1 MFDYSMMENAKR
13 IIEEGAAKG
22 ISVTKFIEHEINEF
36 KGSLKYRQMIDGY
49 NYYIGKHDI
58 LKKKRT
64 VIGEGGNVTDV
75 KNLPN
80 SKQIDNQYKKMVKQK
95 YNYLLGKPLTVRT
108 DNEQYAKALSNIF
121 NANFHKQMKNVCKD
135 SLNCGIGWLYVYY
148 NELGEFK
155 FKKFNPY
162 ELVPGWKDAEHTEL
176 EYMIRHYPVQVYDGD
191 KQIDVIKIE
200 NYTTEGIDFYEIYNN
215 SVIPCPPYH
224 TSYMKVNNE
233 EYNWDRLP
241 FIAFKYNEE
250 EIPLIVNCKSLQDGI
265 NTILSNFED
274 NMCEDMRNTILI
286 LVNYDGTNLGEFRR
300 NLATYGAVKVK
311 SVDGVNGD
319 VRALQIQVNAEN
331 YKAILDI
338 FKKALIENCMGY
350 DAKDERMSGTPNQMN
365 IQSMYNDIDLDAA
378 DMQTEYKAS
387 LEQLLWFVNIHLS
400 NTNQGDFENEDVEF
414 IFNTDMPMDEGQT
427 IQNIQG
433 SVGILSTET
442 LISNHP
448 WVDDPQAELDKL
460 KKEKEE
466 NIEQYG
472 NAFGNQN
479 SNDNGNDD
487 NNADSNTAGDE

>member
-1 MFDYSMMENAKR
+1 MFDYSMMDNVNR
-13 IIEEGAAKG
+13 IIAEGATKT
-22 ISVTKFIEHEINEF
+22 ISKENFIRHEIDEYLSS
-36 KGSLKYRQMIDGY
+36 KTYKRMIQGY

-58 LKKKRT
+58 LNKKRT
-64 VIGEGGNVTDV
+64 VIGEGGKVEEVD
-75 KNLPN
+75 NLHN
-80 SKQIDNQYKKMVKQK
+80 SRQIDNQYKKMVKQK
-95 YNYLLGKPLTVRT
+95 YNYLLGKPLTIRT
-108 DNEQYAKALSNIF
+108 DNKDYAQELNTIF

-155 FKKFNPY
+155 FKKFKPY
-162 ELVPGWKDAEHTEL
+162 ELIPGWKDAEHTEL
-176 EYMIRHYPVQVYDGD
+176 DYMIRHYIVEVYDGNTQ
-191 KQIDVIKIE
+191 KDVLKIE
-200 NYTTEGIDFYEIYNN
+200 YHTTKGIDYYEVYEGG
-215 SVIPCPPYH
+215 VVPCAPYH
-224 TSYMKVNNE
+224 SDYININGE
-233 EYNWDRLP
+233 GYNWDRLP
-241 FIAFKYNEE
+241 FIPFKYNEE
-250 EIPLIVNCKSLQDGI
+250 EIPLIVNCKSIQDGI

-319 VRALQIQVNAEN
+319 VRALQVEVNAEN
-331 YKAILDI
+331 YKSILDI

-387 LEQLLWFVNIHLS
+387 LEQLLWFINNHLI
-400 NTNQGDFENEDVEF
+400 NTKNNDYEGEDVEF

-433 SVGILSTET
+433 STGILSTET
-442 LISNHP
+442 LIANHP
-448 WVDDPQAELDKL
+448 WVDNPEAELEKV
-460 KKEKEE
+460 KKEKED

-472 NAFGNQN
+472 NAFSSQN
-479 SNDNGNDD
+479 NVNDNNVDD
-487 NNADSNTAGDE
+487 NTTGDE

>member
-13 IIEEGAAKG
+13 IIEEGATKE
-22 ISVTKFIEHEINEF
+22 ISVTKFIEHEIKEF
-36 KGSLKYRQMIDGY
+36 KSSLKYRQMIDGY
-49 NYYIGKHDI
+49 NYYIGKHNI

-75 KNLPN
+75 ENLPN

-95 YNYLLGKPLTVRT
+95 YNYLLGKPITINT
-108 DNEQYAKALSNIF
+108 DNKEYAKALNIIF
-121 NANFHKQMKNVCKD
+121 NSSFHKQMKNVCKD

-148 NELGEFK
+148 NEKGEFK

-162 ELVPGWKDAEHTEL
+162 ELIPGWKDAEHTEL
-176 EYMIRHYPVQVYDGD
+176 DYMIRPYDVEVYDG
-191 KQIDVIKIE
+191 KEQKTVTKIE
-200 NYTTEGIDFYEIYNN
+200 YYTTNGIDYYEIYGS
-215 SVIPCPPYH
+215 SVIACPPYR
-224 TSYMKVNNE
+224 TSYMSVNNG
-233 EYNWDRLP
+233 EYNWERLP
-241 FIAFKYNEE
+241 FIPFKYNEE

-319 VRALQIQVNAEN
+319 VRALQVEVNAEN
-331 YKAILDI
+331 YKSILEI

-365 IQSMYNDIDLDAA
+365 IQSMYNDIDLDAT

-387 LEQLLWFVNIHLS
+387 LEELMWFINMHLY
-400 NTNQGDFENEDVEF
+400 NTGIGDYRDEKVDFV
-414 IFNTDMPMDEGQT
+414 FNTDMPMDEGQT

-442 LISNHP
+442 LIMNHP

-460 KKEKEE
+460 KKEKED

-472 NAFGNQN
+472 NAFGNQDSNTN
-479 SNDNGNDD
+479 SDD
-487 NNADSNTAGDE
+487 NNTDDNTTGDE

>member
-1 MFDYSMMENAKR
+1 MFDYSMMDNANRIIAENAT
-13 IIEEGAAKG
+13 KG
-22 ISVTKFIEHEINEF
+22 ISITDFIRHEIDEYRN
-36 KGSLKYRQMIDGY
+36 SLKYRQMLDGH

-58 LKKKRT
+58 LKKERT
-64 VIGEGGNVTDV
+64 VIGEGGKVENV
-75 KNLPN
+75 KNLHN
-80 SKQIDNQYKKMVKQK
+80 AKQIDNQYKKMVKQK
-95 YNYLLGKPLTVRT
+95 YNYILGKPLTVKT
-108 DNEQYAKALSNIF
+108 DNEQYAKVLNIVF
-121 NANFHKQMKNVCKD
+121 NANFQRQMKNVCKD
-135 SLNCGIGWLYVYY
+135 SLNCGIGWIYVYY
-148 NELGEFK
+148 DEQGEFK
-155 FKKFNPY
+155 IKKFNPY

-176 EYMIRHYPVQVYDGD
+176 EYMIRHYPVQVYDGNVQ
-191 KQIDVIKIE
+191 KEVIKIE
-200 NYTTEGIDFYEIYNN
+200 YYSSDGIDYYEVYE
-215 SVIPCPPYH
+215 SGVIPCPPYH
-224 TSYMKVNNE
+224 TSYMTVADK
-233 EYNWDRLP
+233 EYNWNRLP
-241 FIAFKYNEE
+241 FIGFKYNEE

-274 NMCEDMRNTILI
+274 NMCEDMRNTILV

-300 NLATYGAVKVK
+300 NLATYGAVKVN

-319 VRALQIQVNAEN
+319 VRALKVEVNADN
-331 YKAILDI
+331 YKSILDI

-387 LEQLLWFVNIHLS
+387 LEQLLWFVNAYLS
-400 NTNQGDFENEDVEF
+400 SSNQGNFENEKVEF
-414 IFNTDMPMDEGQT
+414 MFNTDMPMDEGQT

-472 NAFGNQN
+472 NAFGESNNGN
-479 SNDNGNDD
+479 SNNTDD
-487 NNADSNTAGDE
+487 NATGDE